1 MRLRFAPAPTGA
13 LHLGSALV
21 AVANG
26 LVARHLGA
34 GLALRIDDTDARP
47 DAPELTRGIVADLDW
62 LGLAFDGPPVYQSA
76 RADRHRAEASRLLGE
91 GAAYRCFCTP
101 AELAAR
107 RAAAAEAH
115 VAWRYDGRCRR
126 LDPAESERRAAGGEA
141 WALRLG
147 VPAGAVVLDDAA
159 RGTVRF
165 ESGEIGDFVI
175 ARADG
180 RSTYDLASCVDDCDM
195 KITQIVRG
203 EDHLANSA
211 RHAVLFAALG
221 APVPRLA
228 HVALL
233 VDGSGARLSKRTGAP
248 PLAAL
253 RERGVLAAA
262 VVSYLAQIAFP
273 LRPGESP
280 VVPFDE
286 HARRADLA
294 RLATGTA
301 HLDEAQ
307 LARLAQ
313 EHLAALPA
321 TELAALV
328 ARELGVEPQ
337 RVLPLASALHGVA
350 TVAEGARAARDVIDR
365 PPALEHDDPAL
376 ALFRELRAAG
386 GVRLGEAD
394 AAVLVER
401 LRASAA
407 VRGIGARDVLHPV
420 RKALTGAD
428 RGLALTA
435 VIAAIDREEALLRT
449 TRR

>member
-21 AVANG
+21 AVANA

-34 GLALRIDDTDARP
+34 PLALRIDDTDAGP
-47 DAPELTRGIVADLDW
+47 DAAELTRGILLDLDW
-62 LGLAFDGPPVYQSA
+62 LGIAFDGPPVHQSA

-101 AELAAR
+101 AELAGR
-107 RAAAAEAH
+107 RAAAAQAH
-115 VAWRYDGRCRR
+115 RAWRYDGRCGR
-126 LDPAESERRAAGGEA
+126 LDPAGSERRAAEGEP
-141 WALRLG
+141 WALRLR
-147 VPAGAVVLDDAA
+147 VPVGAVVLDDAA

-165 ESGEIGDFVI
+165 EPGEIGDFVI

-180 RSTYDLASCVDDCDM
+180 RPTYDLASCVDDCDM

-221 APVPRLA
+221 APAPRLA

-233 VDGSGARLSKRTGAP
+233 VDGSGARLSKRAGAP

-253 RERGVLAAA
+253 RARGVPAAA

-273 LRPGESP
+273 LRAGEHGVASLA
-280 VVPFDE
+280 E

-301 HLDEAQ
+301 QLDEAQ

-313 EHLAALPA
+313 EHLAALPDA
-321 TELAALV
+321 ELAGLV
-328 ARELGVEPQ
+328 ASELGVELQ
-337 RVLPLASALHGVA
+337 RVLPLAAALHGVA
-350 TVAEGARAARDVIDR
+350 SVAEGARAAQAVLDR
-365 PPALEHDDPAL
+365 PAALERDDPAL
-376 ALFRELRAAG
+376 ALFRELRAERGMWLDEAG
-386 GVRLGEAD
+386 
-394 AAVLVER
+394 AAELVAR
-401 LRASAA
+401 LRAGAA
-407 VRGIGARDVLHPV
+407 ERGISARDVLHPI

-428 RGLALTA
+428 RGLALAA
-435 VIAAIDREEALLRT
+435 VIAALDRDEALLRT
-449 TRR
+449 TER